1 VDAFRYGLAL
11 VLLCTLPPM
20 LFFWPVVHG
29 FIGFWRRIGPAA
41 TYAVTLSGAAL
52 GGIALYRLRSHLLA
66 VDLGTCWLGVA
77 AGSCCLVVAAWLRAR
92 LQRDVTIRLL
102 SGLPELA
109 PPRHPQALVRTG
121 LYARIRHPRY
131 VQFSIALLGYAL
143 IANYPAIYA
152 IWLLWLPGIL
162 VVARFEERELRQ
174 RFGREYDDYAEAV
187 PRFAPRW
194 PGRASSADAGRSRA
208 ALFLKNLLF
217 TVVVPGSV
225 AVYLPW
231 WIGSGHS
238 AASGAVAAALRWVSL
253 LPLAAGGSIYL
264 WCLWDFAAYG
274 RGTPAPIDAPRR
286 LVVRGLY
293 RYVRNPMYV
302 GVLLAILGWTLHF
315 ASPVLLLYAAVV
327 ALAFHG
333 FVVAY
338 EEPTLR
344 RVFGADYRDYAARVP
359 RWIPRL
365 RGDRDT

>member
-1 VDAFRYGLAL
+1 VDTFRHGLAL
-11 VLLCTLPPM
+11 ALLCTLPPM

-41 TYAVTLSGAAL
+41 TYALTLGGVAL
-52 GGIALYRLRSHLLA
+52 GGFALYRLRSGLLA
-66 VDLGTCWLGVA
+66 VDLGTSWLGIA
-77 AGSCCLVVAAWLRAR
+77 IGSGCLVLAGWLRIR
-92 LQRDVTIRLL
+92 LQRDVTLRLL
-102 SGLPELA
+102 SGLPELD
-109 PPRHPQALVRTG
+109 PRRHPQALVRTG
-121 LYARIRHPRY
+121 IYGRIRHPRY
-131 VQFSIALLGYAL
+131 VQFCVALLGYAL
-143 IANYPAIYA
+143 IANYLAIYA
-152 IWLLWLPGIL
+152 IWLLWIPGLL
-162 VVARFEERELRQ
+162 VIARFEERELRL

-187 PRFAPRW
+187 PRFVPRW
-194 PGRASSADAGRSRA
+194 GGGAPSAGPGRSGA
-208 ALFLKNLLF
+208 ALVLKNLLF
-217 TVVVPGSV
+217 TVVVPGSA

-231 WIGSGHS
+231 WIGSTHPG
-238 AASGAVAAALRWVSL
+238 ASGAVAAALRWVSL
-253 LPLAAGGSIYL
+253 LPLAAGASIYL

-302 GVLLAILGWTLHF
+302 GVLLAILGWALHF
-315 ASPVLLLYAAVV
+315 ASPVLLLYAAAV

-344 RVFGADYRDYAARVP
+344 RIFGADYRDYAARVP

-365 RGDRDT
+365 RGDGDA